1 MLKSVRYYLFTKLL
15 LLSSFVAFGQG
26 QGVRSGEKE
35 LLKVYPN
42 PVVTE
47 ANIAINRDLDLERSR
62 VSITFFNI
70 VGKEVFSITNVRDHD
85 VRISREAFLPGM
97 YIFQMRVDDKVLS
110 TGRISF
116 K

>member
-1 MLKSVRYYLFTKLL
+1 MLNSIRYYLFTTLL
-15 LLSSFVAFGQG
+15 ILSSFVAVGQG
-26 QGVRSGEKE
+26 QGARPMEKE
-35 LLKVYPN
+35 LMKVYPN

-47 ANIAINRDLDLERSR
+47 ANIAINRDLDLEKSR

-70 VGKEVFSITNVRDHD
+70 VGKEVLSITNVKDHD
-85 VRISREAFLPGM
+85 VRISRDAFLPGM
-97 YIFQMRVDDKVLS
+97 YIFQMKVDDKVLT

>member
-1 MLKSVRYYLFTKLL
+1 MPNTARYYLLTILL
-15 LLSSFVAFGQG
+15 ILSSFLAFGQG
-26 QGVRSGEKE
+26 QAARAGDKE

-47 ANIAINRDLDLERSR
+47 ANIAISRDLDLDRSR
-62 VSITFFNI
+62 VSITFFNV
-70 VGKEVFSITNVRDHD
+70 VGKEVFSLTNVKDHD
-85 VRISREAFLPGM
+85 VRISRETFLPGM
-97 YIFQMRVDDKVLS
+97 YIFQLRVDDKVLS